1 MPSNSPPIPRPSLG
15 LCSFLVPFFIAAAL
29 LVGCGYHV
37 AGHDSSLPSGWHDIA
52 VPAFKNDT
60 AQYRIEQLFTEAV
73 IREFISRTKYHITQ
87 DPSSADA
94 TLHGEVLTIETSP
107 LLFDAETGE
116 VRTMLVT
123 VHAKVD
129 LVDTKSE
136 KTVYANKD
144 IVFRQEYQLSTS
156 VQAFFNEESPALRR
170 MSRDFAGQLV
180 SGVLDSF

>member
-1 MPSNSPPIPRPSLG
+1 MFGQSLFP
-15 LCSFLVPFFIAAAL
+15 LAL
-29 LVGCGYHV
+29 LVAVALFASCGYHV
-37 AGHDSSLPSGWHDIA
+37 AGHDSTLPSGWQEIA

-60 AQYRIEQLFTEAV
+60 AQYRIEQVFTEAV
-73 IREFISRTKYHITQ
+73 IHEFISRTKYHITQ

-94 TLHGEVLTIETSP
+94 TLHGEVLSIETSP
-107 LLFDAETGE
+107 LLFDATTGE

-129 LVDTKSE
+129 LVDNKSE

-144 IVFRQEYQLSTS
+144 IVFRQEYQLSTA